1 MAVDASIITS
11 IANVPPVVMACVGLY
26 LLAFDLHYVLSVCA
40 ALSLAYWCS
49 ALWVGWTLSK
59 FAGSGLVPRA
69 CARRGGDAAVVVTVS
84 SRTRCA
90 AHLHPHPSLP
100 CG

>member
-49 ALWVGWTLSK
+49 ALWVGWTL
-59 FAGSGLVPRA
+59 VRWQWA
-69 CARRGGDAAVVVTVS
+69 CARRGGDAAVVVAVS
-84 SRTRCA
+84 SWTRCA